1 MIENPSKHTFIVTI
15 DKATVDAS
23 KRNPEIINDVSMILM
38 MNGLTKEDV
47 TVIKDKGLYYKKT
60 FLFQ

>member
-23 KRNPEIINDVSMILM
+23 KENPEIINDISILLM
-38 MNGLTKEDV
+38 MNGLTKEDA
-47 TVIKDKGLYYKKT
+47 TIIKGKGIYYKKT